1 MSKSKLSFGLIGIAG
16 TVVLL
21 VLSLISIIGHES
33 YSLLNGFITELGK
46 YPAGYLDSAPQLT
59 FNIGL
64 VASGLL
70 LSIFMIGYG
79 IKKDTPL
86 FVATSF
92 FGVLTGVLIAAQGVI
107 TLNVASIHYIFTFVL
122 FISAALTSA
131 LFIISTLVSDGPG
144 RSNLADV
151 LVAFAAGVVSIIFA
165 VFVQIGNMPRILS
178 VPIPQRIAVIPFAI
192 IEWAAILLI
201 FAFVTLLAV
210 RMIMGNAE
218 YTPKATGVKP
228 PKTKDVKPPK
238 TIDAK
243 PPKTK
248 DVQPP
253 KAKDVQPPKAK
264 DLKVPKFKTKKSN
277 DRNMDF

>member
-1 MSKSKLSFGLIGIAG
+1 MSKSKLSFGIIGIAG

-21 VLSLISIIGHES
+21 VISLISIIGHES

-46 YPAGYLDSAPQLT
+46 YPAVYLGSSAQLT

-64 VASGLL
+64 VVSGLL

-107 TLNVASIHYIFTFVL
+107 TLNVASTHYVFTFLL
-122 FISAALTSA
+122 FLSAALTCA
-131 LFIISTLVSDGPG
+131 LFIVSTLLSDGPT
-144 RSNLADV
+144 RSGLADI

-178 VPIPQRIAVIPFAI
+178 VPIPLRIAVIPFAI
-192 IEWAAILLI
+192 VQWAGLLLI

-218 YTPKATGVKP
+218 YVPNAAGVKP

-238 TIDAK
+238 TKDVI

-253 KAKDVQPPKAK
+253 KTKDVKPPKAK
-264 DLKVPKFKTKKSN
+264 GLKIPKFKTKKSD